1 MDLTHFQDGRPRM
14 VDVTEKPETFRTAT
28 AEAFVELTEE
38 ALSALEKGGVGKGDP
53 LVVAQLAG
61 ILAAKKTVQI
71 WGAGDLGIGDQLGAA
86 NRDLTLEAL
95 YVPKVESNVEIIEG
109 DTPEE
114 KARNLAQKLRA
125 AKLI

>member
-1 MDLTHFQDGRPRM
+1 M
-14 VDVTEKPETFRTAT
+14 
-28 AEAFVELTEE
+28 
-38 ALSALEKGGVGKGDP
+38 
-53 LVVAQLAG
+53 
-61 ILAAKKTVQI
+61 LAAKKTVQV
-71 WGAGDLGIGDQLGAA
+71 WGAGDLGIAGELGKE
-86 NRDLTLEAL
+86 NRLLVLDAL